1 MVSEQF
7 LDIPIDIMKYKS
19 MFSFLR
25 DTHWSRVKHASRVT
39 ESFSTSHRDI
49 RTSTIVMEDVSGH
62 QGMSD
67 LG

>member
-7 LDIPIDIMKYKS
+7 LGISIDIMKYKL
-19 MFSFLR
+19 MFISLL
-25 DTHWSRVKHASRVT
+25 DTPWSRVKHGSRVT

-62 QGMSD
+62 QGISD